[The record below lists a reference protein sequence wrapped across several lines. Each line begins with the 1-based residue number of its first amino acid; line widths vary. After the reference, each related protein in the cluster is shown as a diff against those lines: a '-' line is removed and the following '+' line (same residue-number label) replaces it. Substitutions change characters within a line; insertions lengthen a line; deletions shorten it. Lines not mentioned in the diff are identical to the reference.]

1 MAEVKLTRGGIYLA
15 RLDPAKG
22 AEVGKLRPV
31 VLLTDQALLD
41 AEPPQ
46 VFICPLSSHSK
57 PAYQALH
64 LKLPPRDRLEVESYA
79 LAEHCRS
86 ISIRRI
92 HSERLARL
100 DADEIGEIVHRLQRL
115 IGA

>member
-1 MAEVKLTRGGIYLA
+1 MKLTRGGVYLA

-31 VLLTDQALLD
+31 ALLTDQALLD
-41 AEPPQ
+41 TEPPQ
-46 VFICPLSSHSK
+46 VFICPLSRHSK
-57 PAYQALH
+57 STYQALH
-64 LKLPPRDRLEVESYA
+64 LKLPPRDGLEVKSYA

-92 HSERLARL
+92 RSERLARL
-100 DADEIGEIVHRLQRL
+100 DADEIGEIIHRLQRL